1 MIHRWFLL
9 VKISEWG
16 STVYL
21 FISILH
27 SIAEEEEKMASQ
39 AKNTFEIPKWLVKIP
54 SFLYEEIKDCFL
66 GLENP

>member
-1 MIHRWFLL
+1 
-9 VKISEWG
+9 
-16 STVYL
+16 
-21 FISILH
+21 
-27 SIAEEEEKMASQ
+27 MASQ